1 MTDAHLRQFY
11 DRWDRLEQDKAALQ
25 ADLRELFAEM
35 KGEGYDAKAARLAF
49 RTKAKQDDET
59 DADRAFD
66 ATVEAYVAALGTP
79 VATRAPASAHRAHE
93 TPHDPETGEV
103 TVVADGG
110 QHFDAGASDYTPA
123 EDTTPA
129 GGEREEDGRTAGR
142 NPSPADQMPEIPDF
156 MKRGRAA

>member
-49 RTKAKQDDET
+49 RTKAKQEDET

-79 VATRAPASAHRAHE
+79 VATRAPASAHAHE
-93 TPHDPETGEV
+93 
-103 TVVADGG
+103 
-110 QHFDAGASDYTPA
+110 TPA
-123 EDTTPA
+123 EDTTQA
-129 GGEREEDGRTAGR
+129 GGEREEEGRRERR
-142 NPSPADQMPEIPDF
+142 NPSPADATMPDIPAFLDR
-156 MKRGRAA
+156 RGRAA